1 MSKKENLLTNIQ
13 SESDYHDSVE
23 YVIIAVKRG
32 SNEVWHSHQGDPMH
46 LIQVLETSYESLKKQ
61 AMKGMLS
68 QIKKL
73 IDEVAEE
80 DEKLE
85 ADDPIKMDIAKAEL
99 ETLLK
104 NITKH

>member
-1 MSKKENLLTNIQ
+1 MNKKENLLTNIQ
-13 SESDYHDSVE
+13 AEDDYHDSTE
-23 YVIIAVKRG
+23 YVLIAVKRG
-32 SNEVWHSHQGDPMH
+32 TNKIWHSHQGNPMH
-46 LIQVLETSYESLKKQ
+46 LLQMIETSAESLKKQ

-73 IDEVAEE
+73 IDEVTEE
-80 DEKLE
+80 EEKLE
-85 ADDPIKMDIAKAEL
+85 ADDPIKMDMAKAEL

>member
-13 SESDYHDSVE
+13 AESDYHDSVE

-32 SNEVWHSHQGDPMH
+32 SNEVWHSHQGDAMH

-61 AMKGMLS
+61 VMKGMLS

-80 DEKLE
+80 EKLE

>member
-13 SESDYHDSVE
+13 AESDYHDSVE
-23 YVIIAVKRG
+23 YVLIAVKRG
-32 SNEVWHSHQGDPMH
+32 SNEVWHSHQGNPMH
-46 LIQVLETSYESLKKQ
+46 LLQMLETSAESLKKQ

-73 IDEVAEE
+73 IDEVEE
-80 DEKLE
+80 EEKLE
-85 ADDPIKMDIAKAEL
+85 ADDPVKMDMSKAEL
-99 ETLLK
+99 EAILK